1 MTIAVLASEANKALW
16 LSKPTSEEVEILWC
30 GSVRTLVATVAD
42 AYVDMEFEAD
52 PERISIL
59 KQRESF
65 PFFINAPQYRNSD
78 LNENFIR
85 INTWPGFFE
94 RPVME
99 VVAMTETRLQQVE
112 TVMNALQW
120 KWISVA
126 DIEGMIAARV
136 IASVINEAYHTAAA
150 GISSRADI
158 DIAMKLGTGYPY
170 GPFEWSQKIGL
181 QRVYHL
187 LEQMQQQHSIYAPS
201 VLMKEDLDNHTK

>member
-1 MTIAVLASEANKALW
+1 MTIAVLAKEANKALW
-16 LSKPTSEEVEILWC
+16 LSKQAPEEVEILWC
-30 GSVRTLVATVAD
+30 GSVRTLVATVAN

-78 LNENFIR
+78 LNESFIR
-85 INTWPGFFE
+85 INAWPGFFE

-99 VVAMTETRLQQVE
+99 VVAMNKARLQQVE
-112 TVMNALQW
+112 SVMNALQW

-158 DIAMKLGTGYPY
+158 DTAMKLGTGYPY
-170 GPFEWSQKIGL
+170 GPFEWAQKIGL

-187 LEQMQQQHSIYAPS
+187 LEKMQQQHSIYAPS
-201 VLMKEDLDNHTK
+201 VLMKEDLDNQTK